1 MANTA
6 PFDNHLP
13 QYEQWFTD
21 NHFAFLSEIEALRKV
36 LPTHGKGVEIGIG
49 SGIFA
54 LPLGIKE
61 GCDPSAAMRE
71 KAVERGINAIDGI
84 AENLPYKDGSIDFVL
99 IVTTICFVD
108 DVNKTFQE
116 IFRVLKTGGAVIV
129 AFVDKNRPVGNVYL
143 QEKEKSVFYR
153 DANFFSTEEVYKF
166 LWGNGFIIEKTCQTL
181 FGKPGEVK
189 EIQQPEK
196 SSGKGSFV
204 IIKAKK
210 IKDPADMSEP
220 DKKNDLILTVNHFIS
235 EEKYGEA
242 INYLQ
247 KIIETDGD
255 NKEAATLMG
264 QLKKIL
270 EYQNR
275 DIFGSTNL
283 NMDPWFE

>member
-13 QYEQWFTD
+13 EYEQWFTD
-21 NHFAFLSEIEALRKV
+21 NHFAFLSELKAIRKV
-36 LPTHGKGVEIGIG
+36 LPTRGKGIEIGIG

-54 LPLGIKE
+54 LPLDIKE
-61 GCDPSAAMRE
+61 GCDPSASMRE
-71 KAVERGINAIDGI
+71 KAVERGITAINGI
-84 AENLPYKDGSIDFVL
+84 AENLPYKDGIIDFVL

-129 AFVDKNRPVGNVYL
+129 AFIDKNSPVGKVYL

-181 FGKPGEVK
+181 FGKLGEVK
-189 EIQQPEK
+189 EIQKPEN

-204 IIKAKK
+204 VIKAKK
-210 IKDPADMSEP
+210 N
-220 DKKNDLILTVNHFIS
+220 KN
-235 EEKYGEA
+235 
-242 INYLQ
+242 
-247 KIIETDGD
+247 
-255 NKEAATLMG
+255 
-264 QLKKIL
+264 
-270 EYQNR
+270 
-275 DIFGSTNL
+275 
-283 NMDPWFE
+283 